1 MNRCID
7 LQNTLHNEI
16 PLTRR
21 IGIQV
26 EQCENDRIVLTAP
39 IAPNTNHKCT
49 AFGGSLYSVAV
60 LTGWSFVHHH
70 MQLHKLNGHIVIQHS
85 EVDYKLPVD
94 GKIIAECTMDDPE
107 LLYKFLQTYKRKGR
121 ARISLEVNIVFDN
134 TNAMT
139 LNGQYVVHQ

>member
-1 MNRCID
+1 MSSRIE
-7 LQNTLHNEI
+7 LQNILHTEI
-16 PLTRR
+16 PLTRQ

-26 EQCENDRIVLTAP
+26 EHCENDRIVLTAP
-39 IAPNTNHKCT
+39 IEPNTNHKCT

-70 MQLHKLNGHIVIQHS
+70 MQLHQLDGHIVIQHS

-94 GKIIAECTMDDPE
+94 GKIVAECVMDDQDV
-107 LLYKFLQTYKRKGR
+107 LDKFLKTYKRKGR
-121 ARISLEVNIVFDN
+121 ARINLDVNIVFDN

-139 LNGQYVVHQ
+139 LKGQYVVHQ